1 MVKIYDATGTA
12 ISYPFINN
20 NDIIITSGSIY
31 STDASTI
38 YENCN
43 FVTSTTATA
52 TVTATATAT
61 ATYTY
66 LSDCYTAQ
74 YINEPTFFNETP
86 EEIARQVRIEL
97 QEQEQ
102 ERERRK
108 IKKALRLTAE
118 QKANQLLIENLN
130 EAQRLQYERFGYF
143 FVTGQSGKRYRIKK
157 GRNINID
164 ILENRKVVKRL
175 CAHPEI
181 DCPNEDTMLIQKIM
195 LEHNEQHFLNVANEW
210 LI

>member
-12 ISYPFINN
+12 ITYPVINN
-20 NDIIITSGSIY
+20 NGSIITSGSIY
-31 STDASTI
+31 ATGASTV

-52 TVTATATAT
+52 TVTIIATP
-61 ATYTY
+61 TYYTC

-210 LI
+210 PI